1 MFLHFI
7 WAYCCLLLNLCEQYN
22 QFVSNNSSEWC
33 KLWIY
38 WGILALRILFI
49 CILVLFVLY
58 IFVSDATDGGDGDSS
73 SNNGG
78 GDPDEVTGPDFE
90 PEDDDSNCFISNE
103 ENFPWYAVDMGQI
116 YTISRVLLTA
126 GNVECKL
133 EFCEAYLNSFM
144 KIMLLKTWKLLTV

>member
-1 MFLHFI
+1 MH
-7 WAYCCLLLNLCEQYN
+7 
-22 QFVSNNSSEWC
+22 
-33 KLWIY
+33 
-38 WGILALRILFI
+38 
-49 CILVLFVLY
+49 
-58 IFVSDATDGGDGDSS
+58 IFVSEPNDATDGGDGDSS
-73 SNNGG
+73 SNGGG
-78 GDPDEVTGPDFE
+78 GDPDEVTDPDFE

-133 EFCEAYLNSFM
+133 EFCEAYFNSFM